1 LAGGSFY
8 SDFIVERY
16 HGYDYGLTTL
26 IKLLPER
33 KTFNGS
39 FDFYRV
45 SLRDLRRRGILHM
58 SRVCCARARAGA
70 CTRERARN
78 DFSEKKKEKKKRKE
92 RGRGKGNILE
102 KVTSIESNKRRE
114 NL

>member
-1 LAGGSFY
+1 MDFY
-8 SDFIVERY
+8 TDFIVERY

-45 SLRDLRRRGILHM
+45 SLRDLRGRAVYFTM
-58 SRVCCARARAGA
+58 CVCVCVCVCVCARARA
-70 CTRERARN
+70 
-78 DFSEKKKEKKKRKE
+78 
-92 RGRGKGNILE
+92 
-102 KVTSIESNKRRE
+102 
-114 NL
+114 